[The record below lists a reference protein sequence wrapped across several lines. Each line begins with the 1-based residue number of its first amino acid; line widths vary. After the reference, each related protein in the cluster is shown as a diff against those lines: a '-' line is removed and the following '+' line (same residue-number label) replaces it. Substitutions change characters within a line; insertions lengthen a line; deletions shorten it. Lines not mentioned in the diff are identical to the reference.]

1 MIWSGDYLHLDAIEA
16 HNCVGTDSKF
26 SLVEQHTTVIGYSIA
41 GCFNL
46 STCRMFQPVN
56 PSTAYKMRNVVKGGY
71 FSTVKKTMMSHTM
84 CRQRKC

>member
-26 SLVEQHTTVIGYSIA
+26 SLVEQHTTVNGHSIA

-46 STCRMFQPVN
+46 KVL
-56 PSTAYKMRNVVKGGY
+56 STAYKMRNVVKEGY
-71 FSTVKKTMMSHTM
+71 FYTVKKAMMPHT
-84 CRQRKC
+84 CRV